1 MKVEEIKKILVIGS
15 GTMGQKSGKG
25 FYESPDP
32 EYRKADFTSNKK
44 SS

>member
-25 FYESPDP
+25 FYYSE
-32 EYRKADFTSNKK
+32 RLK
-44 SS
+44 

>member
-25 FYESPDP
+25 FMSIPIPNTE
-32 EYRKADFTSNKK
+32 RRILHRIK